1 MIFSK
6 KYLLP
11 GFLFWVVAAQVAAQS
26 LQTVNK
32 PIVFN
37 EERRQLTLDYM
48 REHYGL
54 TPAEP
59 TIAPTMVVVHWTAY
73 PTFEQSFDAFY
84 PATLPDSRAGIRHAG
99 ALNVSAHYL
108 IDRDGTVYHLMADTL
123 MARHVIGLN
132 HCAVG
137 IENVGDGQDHP
148 LTDAQFEAN
157 VRLIKQL
164 ANNYPIDYVIGHHE
178 YPRFIGHPLW
188 KEKDPTYLTE
198 KDDPGDA
205 FMNRLRRRLS
215 KLSLKEVPLPTK

>member
-1 MIFSK
+1 MTYWIS
-6 KYLLP
+6 YSLIGLW
-11 GFLFWVVAAQVAAQS
+11 LMAALASAQS
-26 LQTVNK
+26 LSIVDK
-32 PIVFN
+32 PINFDK
-37 EERRQLTLDYM
+37 ERRQLTLDYM

-73 PTFEQSFDAFY
+73 STFKQSFDAFY
-84 PATLPDSRAGIRHAG
+84 PPILPDSRAGIRHAG

-108 IDRDGTVYHLMADTL
+108 IDRDGTVYHLMPDTL

-132 HCAVG
+132 YCAIG
-137 IENVGDGQDHP
+137 IENVGDGQNHP

-157 VRLIKQL
+157 VRLIEQL
-164 ANNYPIDYVIGHHE
+164 AKKYPIDYVIGHHE

-198 KDDPGDA
+198 KDDPGEA
-205 FMNRLRRRLS
+205 FMTRLRSRLS
-215 KLSLKEVPLPTK
+215 DLPLKEVPRQGSE

>member
-1 MIFSK
+1 MRNWFDAT
-6 KYLLP
+6 LL
-11 GFLFWVVAAQVAAQS
+11 GLALWLVAASASAQS
-26 LQTVNK
+26 LTIVDK
-32 PIVFN
+32 PINFN
-37 EERRQLTLDYM
+37 DERRQLTLNYM

-59 TIAPTMVVVHWTAY
+59 VITPTMVVVHWTVY
-73 PTFEQSFDAFY
+73 PTLKQSFDAFY
-84 PATLPDSRAGIRHAG
+84 APTLPNNRAGIRAAG

-108 IDRDGTVYHLMADTL
+108 VDRDGTVYRLMPDTL

-132 HCAVG
+132 HCAIG

-148 LTDAQFEAN
+148 LTEAQFTAN
-157 VRLIKQL
+157 VRLIEQL
-164 ANNYPIDYVIGHHE
+164 ATKFPIAYVIGHHE

-205 FMNRLRRRLS
+205 FMARLRRNLS
-215 KLSLKEVPLPTK
+215 DLSLREVPH